1 MKIKEILL
9 RIILSIEFFAILPML
24 AGKVTEKEFFYSLSE
39 LITLILSLFVI
50 FGSVLLSV
58 KSKDIKNQKD
68 FNEDIHDLISE
79 IALFLI
85 FISANISVYFV
96 DWIPLSVY
104 LVSKFMIVSVII
116 KSIRVTIRE
125 YQKSSKIE

>member
-24 AGKVTEKEFFYSLSE
+24 AGKVTDKEFFYSLSE

-96 DWIPLSVY
+96 GWIPLSVY

>member
-24 AGKVTEKEFFYSLSE
+24 AGKVTDKEFFYSLSE
-39 LITLILSLFVI
+39 LLTLILSLFVI

-58 KSKDIKNQKD
+58 KSKDIKKQKD

-96 DWIPLSVY
+96 GWIPLSVY